1 MKIRRTAPATLILVA
16 LLLMSGMAVISNT
29 LFGGLATAV
38 EESRFDAMEA
48 ILAFNLRS
56 SGDKAM
62 ARADLI
68 ASVTTTRRLVAA
80 RDREGLYKEY
90 GPIFQTQREKYGV
103 DQMQFHVAPGVSLLR
118 LQAPDQHGDDLTSFR
133 TMVVAVN
140 RDQVPRAGI
149 EIARTGPAIFG
160 VVPVFDLDGKP
171 VGSFEAGIDI
181 GTLLDNLKSAY
192 NLELALFV
200 DEQQLRDVA
209 PNLGAEV
216 FDEQKRVGRYLRYYT
231 TDGKLLRELIDGKD
245 LDAIEQPRR
254 YVRSAA
260 GVTFGVVLVPLRD
273 QAGTRI
279 GVMALASDFSASR
292 AAAGRSVTS
301 QALLA
306 LFGIV
311 LMAGAILVVLRGFVL
326 RPLAQASARLEA
338 LANGEADPGGGPTE
352 LYCEEIQALNQQHD
366 TLRAKIAE
374 TSAPTTDEPGQT

>member
-1 MKIRRTAPATLILVA
+1 MKLRRAAPASLILVA
-16 LLLMSGMAVISNT
+16 IVLMVGMAIISNA

-38 EESRFDAMEA
+38 EKSRFDSMEA

-56 SGDKAM
+56 AGDKAL
-62 ARADLI
+62 ARAELI
-68 ASVTTTRRLVAA
+68 ASMSTTRRLVAA
-80 RDREGLYKEY
+80 RDREGLLKEY
-90 GPIFQTQREKYGV
+90 GPTFQTQHEKYGI
-103 DQMQFHVAPGVSLLR
+103 DQMQFHVAPGTSLLR
-118 LQAPDQHGDDLTSFR
+118 LQAPDQHSDDLTTFR

-160 VVPVFDLDGKP
+160 VVPVLDLEGKA

-181 GTLLDNLKSAY
+181 SALLDNLKSAY

-209 PNLGAEV
+209 PGLGADV

-231 TDGKLLRELIDGKD
+231 TDGKLLRELVDGKD
-245 LDAIEQPRR
+245 LDAMEEPRR
-254 YVRSAA
+254 YVRAAA

-273 QAGTRI
+273 QSGARV

-292 AAAGRSVTS
+292 AAAGRSITS

-306 LFGIV
+306 LFGII
-311 LMAGAILVVLRGFVL
+311 LMAGAILVVLRGFLL
-326 RPLAQASARLEA
+326 RPLSQVSARFEA
-338 LANGEADPGGGPTE
+338 LANAEPDPGGGPTE
-352 LYCEEIQALNQQHD
+352 LYCEEIQTLSQQHD
-366 TLRAKIAE
+366 KLREKIA
-374 TSAPTTDEPGQT
+374 PTEPPSDEPGERS